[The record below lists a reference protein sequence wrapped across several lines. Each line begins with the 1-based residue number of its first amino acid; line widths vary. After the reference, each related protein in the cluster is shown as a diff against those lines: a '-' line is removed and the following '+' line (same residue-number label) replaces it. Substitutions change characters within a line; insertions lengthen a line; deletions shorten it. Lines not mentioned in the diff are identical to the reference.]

1 MEERRLSGEIGDLYR
16 RSEPL
21 YEEANQLIDR
31 IRETTPVTL
40 AGAISMLESGDEE
53 LLDLVLE
60 FLRDLQAKGVGA

>member
-1 MEERRLSGEIGDLYR
+1 VG
-16 RSEPL
+16 
-21 YEEANQLIDR
+21 EEANQLIDR

-40 AGAISMLESGDEE
+40 AGAIAMLESGDEE